1 MINDD
6 REHMGTP
13 IDKRSIAELIPF
25 NALNPDN
32 LNELAAKAGTYVVER
47 GHVLCRAGDPGTR
60 QLYVLRGEVEVTG
73 TDGEPRVVRGGS
85 SIARA
90 PLAAGSPRP
99 ATVVAKSSKV
109 TYLAVNKDL
118 LDIMLTWDQSGS
130 YQVTEVEP
138 LEDPDAEPEGGD
150 WMTRMLQTKA
160 FHRIPP
166 ANIQAMF
173 LRMQA
178 LHFKAGDVV
187 VQQNALGDYFYAIT
201 EGRCVVERRT
211 PTHPKGVTLAELG
224 PGDCFGEEAL
234 ISDTE
239 RNASVRMLTDG
250 SMKRLSKADFMSLL
264 NEPLLHW
271 ISYEDA
277 QIKGAS
283 GVRWIDV
290 RLPDEYAAGH
300 LRNSVNIPL
309 ISLRLKVHQLDP
321 DAEYIIYC
329 DTGRR
334 SSAAAFLLNERGF
347 SNVHTLKHG
356 LGEVSDFDLTR

>member
-1 MINDD
+1 
-6 REHMGTP
+6 MGTP
-13 IDKRSIAELIPF
+13 VDKRTIADLIPF

-32 LNELAAKAGTYVVER
+32 LNELAAKSQSFVVNR
-47 GHVLCRAGDPGTR
+47 GHVLCRAGESDER
-60 QLYVLRGEVEVTG
+60 QLYVLRGEVEVISPNG
-73 TDGEPRVVRGGS
+73 QARVIRGGNQQ
-85 SIARA
+85 ARA
-90 PLAAGSPRP
+90 PLAPGEPRP
-99 ATVVAKSSKV
+99 ASVHARSSKV
-109 TYLAVNKDL
+109 TYLSVNKDL

-138 LEDPDAEPEGGD
+138 LDTPDDVPEVGD

-173 LRMQA
+173 LRMEE
-178 LHFKAGDVV
+178 LRFKAGQLVV
-187 VQQNALGDYFYAIT
+187 RQNDPGDYFYAIT
-201 EGRCVVERRT
+201 EGRCAVERST
-211 PTHPKGVTLAELG
+211 ANNPHGMTLAELG

-250 SMKRLSKADFMSLL
+250 AMKRLSKADFMSLL

-271 ISYEDA
+271 IDYEDA
-277 QIKGAS
+277 QIRGAS

-300 LRNSVNIPL
+300 LRNSINIPL
-309 ISLRLKVHQLDP
+309 ISLRLKAPQLDP
-321 DAEYIIYC
+321 EQEYILYC

-347 SNVHTLKHG
+347 SNVHTLKNG